1 MSCSIKDGKYFA
13 PNGQESQLYKDLE
26 NKVGSKVANDLFI
39 FAYNNP
45 KILNNKILSYNK
57 STLKKLETF
66 ATNVENLSYK
76 VVKANSFETIQ
87 MYQGDKMLGYI
98 RLNTHNDGLQVNRSL
113 LSKGVDKGKGL
124 GTELYKK
131 AVQYAMSRGFNLY
144 SSKIQ
149 TQDAKRV
156 WNKLSSVGVAQ
167 ETDGAYKVEGLPTT
181 YFDKN
186 GEPRADKVLEIAT
199 KENESKEQLTTAEL
213 VDVQV
218 QFPTYENSA
227 ELSADFQ
234 EAFYYGGIFSP
245 TIASL
250 TKTLYTNFEA
260 ENLLPNLTLLSQVK
274 DSVERLK
281 NTNYTEYAT
290 SVESKYKSAELNM
303 FGKFKILNPYIE
315 QQNLIE
321 KFGGIQSDEVEDKS
335 ITTDYKRIPV
345 IGENGE
351 PILDNL
357 VYSNAVKVVKYADA
371 LTKDDLAGYGVDVNK
386 VEINDDLIDFIEL
399 PSEENTNRV
408 NKNSPKR
415 EKVIKTDNQERD
427 LVFLETLKTEEE
439 IFNELS
445 LIQTEIE
452 NVYHRVEKVDKQEL
466 REFLKADEKVSE
478 NELYK
483 QYYKYTTP
491 SQPEFTPSFNPST
504 LNLKYLKGE
513 FIADFNAEILK
524 NPAHEF
530 YNKFEVNEK
539 GIILKYSDPISTSQI
554 KAYLDQGVKLG
565 KELKQYSSI
574 SRNMPDFNDNTTY
587 MDNRAWA
594 VNNQAR
600 LKTITSDVTS
610 AIDKNT
616 ILAKNQTEEF
626 IIYSGDVFELKNKE
640 GSSSVYMKLNIQKD
654 LNYFQTE
661 VQTQDYIDQ
670 LKPQTSK
677 IGGYNKVSKNYKKD
691 DLEDNFSCL

>member
-1 MSCSIKDGKYFA
+1 M
-13 PNGQESQLYKDLE
+13 
-26 NKVGSKVANDLFI
+26 
-39 FAYNNP
+39 
-45 KILNNKILSYNK
+45 
-57 STLKKLETF
+57 
-66 ATNVENLSYK
+66 
-76 VVKANSFETIQ
+76 
-87 MYQGDKMLGYI
+87 
-98 RLNTHNDGLQVNRSL
+98 
-113 LSKGVDKGKGL
+113 
-124 GTELYKK
+124 
-131 AVQYAMSRGFNLY
+131 
-144 SSKIQ
+144 
-149 TQDAKRV
+149 
-156 WNKLSSVGVAQ
+156 
-167 ETDGAYKVEGLPTT
+167 
-181 YFDKN
+181 
-186 GEPRADKVLEIAT
+186 
-199 KENESKEQLTTAEL
+199 
-213 VDVQV
+213 
-218 QFPTYENSA
+218 
-227 ELSADFQ
+227 
-234 EAFYYGGIFSP
+234 
-245 TIASL
+245 
-250 TKTLYTNFEA
+250 
-260 ENLLPNLTLLSQVK
+260 
-274 DSVERLK
+274 
-281 NTNYTEYAT
+281 
-290 SVESKYKSAELNM
+290 
-303 FGKFKILNPYIE
+303 
-315 QQNLIE
+315 
-321 KFGGIQSDEVEDKS
+321 EDKS

-357 VYSNAVKVVKYADA
+357 VYANAVKVVKYADA
-371 LTKDDLAGYGVDVNK
+371 LTKDDLASYGVDVNK

-415 EKVIKTDNQERD
+415 EKVIKTDNQKRD

-452 NVYHRVEKVDKQEL
+452 NVYHRVEKVDEQEL
-466 REFLKADEKVSE
+466 REFLKVDAKVSE

-491 SQPEFTPSFNPST
+491 TQPEFTPSFAPST

-524 NPAHEF
+524 NPLHEF

-574 SRNMPDFNDNTTY
+574 SRNMPDFNDNAAY

-626 IIYSGDVFELKNKE
+626 IIYNGDVFELKNKE
-640 GSSSVYMKLNIQKD
+640 GSSSVYMKLNIQKN